1 MKMSDEERILKHF
14 LLSSPPGQFDL
25 ILKDLESL
33 SELSPDFVH
42 QTRSEYNSRTGK
54 EILQSTENLEFGNL
68 QQDLGNYV
76 DTYYK
81 SKDVNSNYVIA
92 SNSEGGAN
100 VIIYA
105 ERIQLQQFHSGSW
118 TARYSIEK
126 DNDSLTIS
134 GKVVLHVH
142 AFESGN
148 LQLNST
154 TDFPSA
160 KASMAGIVAQIQK
173 WDEELMQ
180 NLDSIYENMSSD
192 ILKKLRR
199 VMPVTRTRFDW
210 NIAGHR
216 GVRQLGMEVKKN
228 KE

>member
-1 MKMSDEERILKHF
+1 MSDEERILKHF

-25 ILKDLESL
+25 ILEDLKAL
-33 SELSPDFVH
+33 SELSPEFVE

-54 EILQSTENLEFGNL
+54 EVLQSTENLEFGNL

-76 DTYYK
+76 DKFYK

-92 SNSEGGAN
+92 SSEGGAN
-100 VIIYA
+100 IIIYA

-126 DNDSLTIS
+126 DEDSITIS

-142 AFESGN
+142 TFESGN

-154 TDFPSA
+154 TDFPSS
-160 KASMAGIVAQIQK
+160 KVSMAGIVAQIQK

-180 NLDSIYENMSSD
+180 NLDSIYENMSSN